1 MRRTKAEIVAIR
13 EAIYDYC
20 NRHYPLTVRQ
30 LFYAL
35 TVLHLINKTEAEY
48 KQTVCRLAKDMR
60 LQGELPWH
68 WLVDNTRW
76 MRKPVSYGSLADC
89 VEQSARTYRRSLWQ
103 NRQEYVEVWLEKD
116 ALSGVLYDVTQDYDV
131 PLMVTRGYPSLSY
144 LRSAAEA
151 MVATGKPVTIYYFGD
166 YDPSGADISRNVEE
180 RLQEFMREVAREWT
194 LNNEGERVFA
204 PSLHFHRVAVNEWQI
219 DDWNLPTRPTKT
231 SDSRAAKFGSR
242 SVELD
247 AIPPDDLRELVRM
260 HLSQHVDAYELAAA
274 EEADRMERQTLKA
287 MAAKLRAG

>member
-1 MRRTKAEIVAIR
+1 MRRSKAEIEAIR
-13 EAIYDYC
+13 AAIYGYC
-20 NRHYPLTVRQ
+20 QRHYPLTVRQ

-48 KQTVCRLAKDMR
+48 KQTICRLAKDMR

-76 MRKPVSYGSLADC
+76 MRKPISYGSLADC